1 MKNSNGENLVL
12 DIRENNASIRNTIK
26 ATMKLDDSITSWNL
40 KALEKI
46 IVIDSIGADAARREA
61 AFERRRSNNIFTWA
75 IIGGLADASNGEDSA
90 LDGALLGG
98 LFGAATTSGSGDPEA
113 RVLLIFTN
121 GDKLGLVV
129 NQDELLK
136 IMEVNQDDVIGGM
149 STNPLTDEQ
158 KRMVLN
164 ERKSAHLYKFY
175 IYAAVLMGA
184 LFIQIMMAPGE
195 NAGSFWIGYSR
206 LVQLA
211 TFVGSLTSVAI
222 GLEVFKEYKIEDFIK
237 TGEKL

>member
-1 MKNSNGENLVL
+1 MKNSKGEILIL
-12 DIRENNASIRNTIK
+12 DIRNDSTTIRNAIK

-61 AFERRRSNNIFTWA
+61 AFERRRSNNIITWA
-75 IIGGLADASNGEDSA
+75 IIGGLADASNGDDSA

-98 LFGAATTSGSGDPEA
+98 LFGAATTSSSGDPEA
-113 RVLLIFTN
+113 RILLIFTN

-136 IMEVNQDDVIGGM
+136 IMEVNQDDVIDGM
-149 STNPLTDEQ
+149 STNLLTDNQ

-175 IYAAVLMGA
+175 VYAAALMGA
-184 LFIQIMMAPGE
+184 FFIVTIMGPLE
-195 NAGSFWIGYSR
+195 NEHWFWIGYFR
-206 LVQLA
+206 FVQLA
-211 TFVGSLTSVAI
+211 SVVCSLTCVLI

-237 TGEKL
+237 KGETL